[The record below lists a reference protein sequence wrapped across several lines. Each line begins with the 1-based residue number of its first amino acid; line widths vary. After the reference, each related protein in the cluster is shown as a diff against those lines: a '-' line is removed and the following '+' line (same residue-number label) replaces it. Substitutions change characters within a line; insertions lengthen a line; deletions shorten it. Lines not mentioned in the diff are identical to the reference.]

1 MKLLSSHFTAPVVFV
16 VLSCVAGCSSDNAS
30 GGSGG
35 GTSAGG
41 HPGSGGGVSVG
52 GTSAGGSAP
61 AAGGV
66 GTGGSATGTGG
77 SAAGTGGGAST
88 GASYAAVQ
96 AIILKSCFGAICH
109 DLAENPLKLKPVET
123 MYSTLKTHVTKN
135 CGPLVNTASPADSAL
150 VKILKGSC
158 GTAPNTT
165 DRMPYQTCFDGD
177 TFEDNPACIPNAD
190 IDTIQAWITSG
201 APM

>member
-41 HPGSGGGVSVG
+41 HPGSGGS
-52 GTSAGGSAP
+52 TSAGGSAP

-77 SAAGTGGGAST
+77 SAPGTGGGAST

-109 DLAENPLKLKPVET
+109 DLAENPMVLKPVET
-123 MYSTLKTHVTKN
+123 MYATLTTHMTKN
-135 CGPLVNTASPADSAL
+135 CGPVVNTANPAASAL
-150 VKILKGSC
+150 VKILQGSC

-165 DRMPYQTCFDGD
+165 ERMPYQSCFDGD
-177 TFEDNPACIPNAD
+177 TFEDNPSCISNAD
-190 IDTIQAWITSG
+190 IATIQAWIAAG
-201 APM
+201 AKQQ